1 MFFMKKK
8 PVIMLLDGDYSH
20 TLQIAAELKQD
31 LNVAILGIGTRKTSA
46 ISRSRYC
53 DIYDRAIYNNTNEY
67 AEELIRLITKHH
79 PDMVVPVGYRSVSTL
94 SMIREEVAHKTKMC
108 LPPSESIDIA
118 LNKRKALDIAKQIGI
133 EIPLEFSNKLFSKG
147 DDAISRLPYPV
158 FLKASMEAGKNI
170 TSIVRSREE
179 FWEKY
184 KKLKD
189 ESKGDDILIQ
199 EFIDGDTHTYDCG
212 LLYLQGEPVEIYCH
226 EELISIPRSG
236 GSGTKVRLYS
246 NEVLV
251 KMSIALLSKL
261 NWNGIALVEFK
272 KRRDGSFVLMEIN
285 PKFWASYPLASKYGY
300 RFASLMVS
308 RILGIPYTRRHAKK
322 RGMMVFPIRE
332 LSYVL
337 KNKNNESLIKSIVS
351 MLWPPS
357 KMDVNITDLK
367 AWIPDKLFYLKFKMR
382 DSN

>member
-1 MFFMKKK
+1 MEKKH
-8 PVIMLLDGDYSH
+8 VIMLLDGDYSH

-31 LNVAILGIGTRKTSA
+31 LDVAILGIGTRETSA
-46 ISRSRYC
+46 IFRSRYC
-53 DIYDRAIYNNTNEY
+53 DIRDKVVYNNINEY
-67 AEELIRLITKHH
+67 AEGLIKLIKKHT
-79 PDMVVPVGYRSVSTL
+79 PDMVVPVGYRSVAAL
-94 SMIREEVAHKTKMC
+94 SMIRKVVVNYTRFC
-108 LPPSESIDIA
+108 LPPSESLEIA
-118 LNKRKALDIAKQIGI
+118 LNKRKTLDLAKQIGI
-133 EIPLEFSNKLFSKG
+133 EIPLDFSNEVLSNG
-147 DDAISRLPYPV
+147 DDVISHLPYPV
-158 FLKASMEAGKNI
+158 FLKASREAGKNI
-170 TSIVRSREE
+170 TSVVKSKGE

-189 ESKGDDILIQ
+189 ESEGDEILVQ

-212 LLYLQGEPVEIYCH
+212 LLFLQGEPVEIYCH
-226 EELISIPRSG
+226 EELISVPRSG

-246 NEVLV
+246 NEELER
-251 KMSIALLSKL
+251 MSIALLSKL

-308 RILGIPYTRRHAKK
+308 SILDIPRTRIPVRKK
-322 RGMMVFPIRE
+322 GMMVFPIRE

-337 KNKNNESLIKSIVS
+337 KNKNNESLVKSILS

-357 KMDVNITDLK
+357 KMDINIWDLK
-367 AWIPDKLFYLKFKMR
+367 AWLANGLSCSMLFKQYK
-382 DSN
+382 DE